1 MTATYT
7 VNSWD
12 VCCSGNERLRNRD
25 EFMITVPV
33 SGSTDLDDVRREMKA
48 DIQGYMQPEWFD
60 YSACRAAI
68 DTFCDDT
75 LRPLMEAFNR
85 NPFAD
90 LETESEDGGD
100 GCYLY
105 VYMQA
110 PCEVPVY

>member
-25 EFMITVPV
+25 EFMIAV
-33 SGSTDLDDVRREMKA
+33 SVSCWTTRDELRGDMKH
-48 DIQGYMQPEWFD
+48 DIQTYMQPEWFD
-60 YSACRAAI
+60 YDACNAAI
-68 DTFCDDT
+68 DAFCDQFQE
-75 LRPLMEAFNR
+75 L
-85 NPFAD
+85 PFPN
-90 LETESEDGGD
+90 LEDAGEGEDEFSVEYE

-105 VYMQA
+105 AYLQA

>member
-33 SGSTDLDDVRREMKA
+33 HRGMTADELRREMKA
-48 DIQGYMQPEWFD
+48 DIQSYMQPEWFD

-68 DTFCDDT
+68 DAFCDGITAKTFEDI
-75 LRPLMEAFNR
+75 ED
-85 NPFAD
+85 AD
-90 LETESEDGGD
+90 EDADCNGL
-100 GCYLY
+100 YLY